1 MEVNEKIKEEVSL
14 QLSKIKEIRNH
25 IHKNPELSFEEYET
39 SAYVK
44 SILRSEGIDFTD
56 GWVKTGIVAKVVGLK
71 PGKIRALRSELDA
84 LPIQE
89 DTEKPYKSCKE
100 NKMHACG
107 HDVHTACLLGAALVI
122 NRMKV
127 ELTGTILF
135 VFQPGEE
142 LLPGGASLMLAEG
155 IFKEDKPEYIMAQH
169 VYTEMEAGKV
179 GICSGQYMAS
189 SDELYITVKGVG
201 GHGALP
207 HNCVDTI
214 LMTSHI
220 ITALQS
226 IVSRKSNPILP
237 SVLTIG
243 KINSIG
249 GATNIIPDEV
259 KLEGT
264 FRTMD
269 EEWRKEA
276 HIQIK
281 QIIQEVALGFGGR
294 AEVEIRNGYP
304 CLYNNPI
311 LSSKVKANLIEMH
324 GENHVEDIPKRM
336 TSEDF
341 SYYSQEI
348 PACFIRL
355 GVRNEKLGIVSGIH
369 TPKFDIDEYALEIG
383 TLNMVKLGLM
393 VY

>member
-1 MEVNEKIKEEVSL
+1 MEINELIKKEVRL
-14 QLSKIKEIRNH
+14 QISKIKEIRNH
-25 IHKNPELSFEEYET
+25 IHQNPELSFEEYET
-39 SAYVK
+39 SEYVK
-44 SILRSEGIDFTD
+44 SILKSEGIDFTD
-56 GWVKTGIVAKVVGLK
+56 GWVKTGIVAKIVGPK

-89 DTEKPYKSCKE
+89 DSEKAYKSKNE

-107 HDVHTACLLGAALVI
+107 HDVHTACLIGAALVI
-122 NRMKV
+122 NKMKA
-127 ELTGTILF
+127 ELEGTILF

-155 IFKEDKPEYIMAQH
+155 VFEEDKPEYIIAQH

-189 SDELYITVKGVG
+189 SDELYLTIKGKG

-220 ITALQS
+220 ITSLQS

-259 KLEGT
+259 RLEGT

-269 EEWRKEA
+269 EKWRKEA

-281 QIIQEVALGFGGR
+281 KIVEEVASGFGGE
-294 AEVEIRNGYP
+294 AEVQIRAGYP

-311 LSSKVKANLIEMH
+311 LTSKVNASLIEIH
-324 GENHVEDIPKRM
+324 GEHQIEEIPKRM

-341 SYYSQEI
+341 SYYSQEM

-355 GVRNEKLGIVSGIH
+355 GVRNEKLGIVNGIH
-369 TPKFDIDEYALEIG
+369 TPKFDIDEKALEIG
-383 TLNMVKLGLM
+383 TLNMVKMGLIS
-393 VY
+393 Y